1 MVLEKRS
8 INRCN
13 KKYWGKGK
21 YLTDI
26 LVKKRIE
33 RLPQKLRGEVEDMI
47 EKFKN
52 CTSKSNDTGRRKKKG
67 KKAAKQY
74 IPLVGDPCYNYSREA
89 KERFFRNG
97 ACAFLFLLAKDHMET

>member
-1 MVLEKRS
+1 
-8 INRCN
+8 
-13 KKYWGKGK
+13 
-21 YLTDI
+21 
-26 LVKKRIE
+26 
-33 RLPQKLRGEVEDMI
+33 MI

-97 ACAFLFLLAKDHMET
+97 PCAFLFLLAKDHMETQIRTGKLEARSSEVLQILDDYCELARQELNEKKKKEYLRYLP